1 MAPPDS
7 SRPAPAP
14 SSVTGLALM
23 ALSAT
28 SYGAIPVFARL
39 AFEAGATPLTLL
51 SLRYLAAVAVLGVG
65 LRIAGR
71 PWRLPPGRRLAGV
84 VTGLLFSIMAYTY
97 LAAIRVIP
105 VSSAVLLFFTYPVL
119 VTLVGWAR
127 GYGLGLRRALA
138 VLAAFIGLA
147 LALGVEIAELDPV
160 GVALASLGS
169 LTYTFGIFYFGRATT
184 GTDPMTVSFQAMATC
199 AAVFAPLALI
209 RGEILP
215 PDSTLGLL
223 GALGV
228 VVTYFVGLVAFFG
241 ALPRIGPIKTALLSQ
256 LEPVVSILAAVIVL
270 REELGAVQSTG
281 IALVLGALLLLAR

>member
-1 MAPPDS
+1 
-7 SRPAPAP
+7 
-14 SSVTGLALM
+14 M

-28 SYGAIPVFARL
+28 SYGVIPIFARL
-39 AFEAGATPLTLL
+39 AYEAEATPLTLL
-51 SLRYLAAVAVLGVG
+51 SLRYLAAVAVLAVG
-65 LRIAGR
+65 LRLAGR
-71 PWRLPPGRRLAGV
+71 PLRLPPGRRLAGV
-84 VTGLLFSIMAYTY
+84 ITGILFAIMAYTY

-119 VTLVGWAR
+119 VTLVGWLR
-127 GYGLGLRRALA
+127 GDGLGLRRALA

-147 LALGVEIAELDPV
+147 LALGVEIANLDPV

-199 AAVFAPLALI
+199 AAIFTPLALF

-215 PDSTLGLL
+215 PDTALGLL
-223 GALGV
+223 GTLGV

-241 ALPRIGPIKTALLSQ
+241 ALPRIGPIRTALLSQ

-270 REELGAVQSTG
+270 REELGAIQGLG